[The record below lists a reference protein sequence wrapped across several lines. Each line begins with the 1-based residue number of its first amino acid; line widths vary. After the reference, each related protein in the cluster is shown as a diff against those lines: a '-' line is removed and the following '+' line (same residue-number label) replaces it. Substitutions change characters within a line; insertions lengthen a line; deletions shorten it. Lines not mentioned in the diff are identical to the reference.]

1 MSKPRGNLVVISSQH
16 ESSKEHNAFCQASG
30 EQALE
35 EFNSMLVL
43 SEVFPEGCAACGAMS
58 MISTFMANLFSVMHE
73 EDHDVIEQALVG
85 LVKRSRE
92 AERRHHKKNEEESE
106 AEKRLKKIYKEIK
119 S

>member
-1 MSKPRGNLVVISSQH
+1 MGKSRANLVVISSQH
-16 ESSKEHNAFCQASG
+16 ESSKDHNAFCQASG

-35 EFNSMLVL
+35 EFNSMIVL

-73 EDHDVIEQALVG
+73 EDHDLIEKALVE
-85 LVKRSRE
+85 LVKRARA
-92 AERRHHKKNEEESE
+92 AEKNHHKKSTDASK
-106 AEKRLKKIYKEIK
+106 AEKKLQKIYKEDK